1 MARWSPQRK
10 AVVEIENRARGPA
23 VRALHERNIQM
34 KIMIATLT
42 MVGLVGVATAQPAT
56 TPAKPAT
63 PATPATPAK
72 PATPPAKAA
81 TTITTTTTPAAKVDA
96 KVDAKAAK
104 PVMPK
109 PPTELGD
116 MGKAVVG
123 TWRCTGTETGQDGA
137 SGKMTATVRAKL
149 DLDKWWISESMDAKG
164 TRGSYKSVAY
174 TTYDP
179 GSKKWRRVSVDS
191 MGNQFVGTS
200 DGMKENK
207 LTWNMDMMGGMGA
220 GMFRDYTD
228 MTAAKAGVKM
238 WGEMSMD
245 KGKTWNKVYELT
257 CKK

>member
-1 MARWSPQRK
+1 
-10 AVVEIENRARGPA
+10 
-23 VRALHERNIQM
+23 M
-34 KIMIATLT
+34 KNTIAMLT
-42 MVGLVGVATAQPAT
+42 MVGLVGVATAQPAP

-63 PATPATPAK
+63 PA
-72 PATPPAKAA
+72 AKADA
-81 TTITTTTTPAAKVDA
+81 KTTMTTTTTTTPVKP
-96 KVDAKAAK
+96 DAKAAK

-116 MGKAVVG
+116 MAKVAVG
-123 TWRCTGTETGQDGA
+123 TWRCAGSETGQDGA
-137 SGKMTATVRAKL
+137 SGKLTATVRGKL
-149 DLDKWWISESMDAKG
+149 DLDKWWITESMDAKG
-164 TRGSYKSVAY
+164 ARGSYKSVAY

-179 GSKKWRRVSVDS
+179 GSKKWRRLSVDS

-220 GMFRDYTD
+220 GMFRDYLDLTD
-228 MTAAKAGVKM
+228 AKAGVKL